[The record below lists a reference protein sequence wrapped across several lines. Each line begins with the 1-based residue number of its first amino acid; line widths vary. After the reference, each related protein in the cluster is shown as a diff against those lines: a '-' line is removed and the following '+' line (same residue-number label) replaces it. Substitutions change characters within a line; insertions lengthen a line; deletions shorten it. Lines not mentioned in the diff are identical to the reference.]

1 MYKTLLEF
9 KLIRLM
15 TIAQQVIKGYIKEA
29 CEILNMDS
37 GTIKVLYVNKLNQD
51 AVASY
56 ILDVTDDDCLVI
68 NEIWANQMM
77 CNETPTCV
85 RHYVYFGVRKIYQK
99 NVIHNENF
107 FRTPESDID
116 AYAFSYVVQ
125 SLKGLT
131 VPMIPGIGQLLMLR
145 AKEILKDE
153 LNLETQ
159 YYKLPKEIVNDDLSW
174 KFRLTDE
181 EEIKY
186 YEHYFANSPKS
197 TVRVIDKTEKGTIS
211 NPFEDVNEAFDYI
224 LELERDAY
232 NKDILLQDI
241 ENQRYFYDL
250 ASHQFRV
257 PWASPFVANNH
268 EFSIPQDAFVVNQN
282 ELHKNGVFHFTLKPN
297 LRGRKFLFR
306 GQSKDYPGPCVPNLF
321 RNKEQTY
328 FLDPLIWG
336 QEMIMLLN
344 SHPLIKCLQDGVEI
358 MHDMFR
364 IFMNKYGL
372 TQHYYNKTS
381 FLDLTSNV
389 ETAKFFATTGYDTVT
404 DSYYPIHDSEDLGV
418 IFCYE
423 LQMPGAM
430 TNRNNDY
437 SLSVIGKQVFM
448 RSGSQHGFL
457 LEMAKGVDFKIL
469 PEVRMF
475 YFRHKN
481 SVSDEIFKK
490 SDNGRKYFAMDI
502 LKESWKTTYKNRWVN
517 RIVSE
522 DAVRLNVLFNNGET
536 FESICEKLKAEGIEI
551 DKHKPEFSQELLND
565 YFDSIKNGW
574 WEEFCSDIYF
584 LGGDGAL
591 YKDCLMKIPKNPK
604 YRSAFVRE

>member
-1 MYKTLLEF
+1 
-9 KLIRLM
+9 M

-29 CEILNMDS
+29 CEILGIDAE
-37 GTIKVLYVNKLNQD
+37 TIKVIYANQLNRD
-51 AVASY
+51 AVVPFF
-56 ILDVTDDDCLVI
+56 LDITNDDCLVF
-68 NEIWANQMM
+68 NEILVNQMM

-99 NVIHNENF
+99 NVMHDDDF
-107 FRTPESDID
+107 FRISESDID

-131 VPMIPGIGQLLMLR
+131 VPMVPRIGPLLMLR
-145 AKEILKDE
+145 AKEILKEE
-153 LNLETQ
+153 LNLDTE
-159 YYKLPKEIVNDDLSW
+159 YEKLQNDDLTW
-174 KFRLTDE
+174 RFRLTDDE
-181 EEIKY
+181 EFKY
-186 YEHYFANSPKS
+186 NERYFATYPKS
-197 TVRVIDKTEKGTIS
+197 TVRVIDETEKGTIG

-232 NKDILLQDI
+232 NRDTLLQDI

-250 ASHQFRV
+250 VSHQFRV

-268 EFSIPQDAFVVNQN
+268 EFSIPEDGFIVNQN
-282 ELHKNGVFHFTLKPN
+282 ELHSNGVFHFTLKPN

-321 RNKEQTY
+321 RKKEQTY

-344 SHPLIKCLQDGVEI
+344 SHPLIKCLQGGVEI
-358 MHDMFR
+358 MHDKFS
-364 IFMNKYGL
+364 ILMNKYGL

-389 ETAKFFATTGYDTVT
+389 ETAKFFATTDYNRET
-404 DSYYPIHDSEDLGV
+404 DSYFPIHDSDDLGV

-430 TNRNNDY
+430 TRRNNDY

-448 RSGSQHGFL
+448 RSGAQHGFL
-457 LEMAKGVDFKIL
+457 LDMARDVDFKKL
-469 PEVRMF
+469 PEVKMF

-481 SVSDEIFKK
+481 SISDEIFKR
-490 SDNGRKYFAMDI
+490 SDYGKKYFAMDI
-502 LKESWKTTYKNRWVN
+502 LQESWETIYKKRWES

-522 DAVRLNVLFNNGET
+522 EAVRLNVSFNKGET
-536 FESICEKLKAEGIEI
+536 FESICEKLKAEGIEV

-565 YFDSIKNGW
+565 YFDSINKGW

-584 LGGDGAL
+584 LGGDGVL
-591 YKDCLMKIPKNPK
+591 YKDCLMRIPKKPK

>member
-1 MYKTLLEF
+1 MIDRVADEVV
-9 KLIRLM
+9 R
-15 TIAQQVIKGYIKEA
+15 GYVKEV
-29 CEILNMDS
+29 CEILGYDMSNVR
-37 GTIKVLYVNKLNQD
+37 IIYVPRIPTYIGIPQHAAITPDGCL
-51 AVASY
+51 
-56 ILDVTDDDCLVI
+56 ILDESWVNQEI
-68 NEIWANQMM
+68 N
-77 CNETPTCV
+77 NETPTKTRCEIYCKV
-85 RHYVYFGVRKIYQK
+85 RMLYQQANSSQK
-99 NVIHNENF
+99 FNQYSNEA
-107 FRTPESDID
+107 ID
-116 AYAFSYVVQ
+116 DAIAFSCA
-125 SLKGLT
+125 LLTIKGLT
-131 VPMIPGIGQLLMLR
+131 LPMPQNPLVVRYLLDKTHR
-145 AKEILKDE
+145 ILKE
-153 LNLETQ
+153 EFGMNTE
-159 YYKLPKEIVNDDLSW
+159 YYLMPKEIVNNEFTW
-174 KFRLTDE
+174 KYRLTKKE
-181 EEIKY
+181 ESKY
-186 YEHYFANSPKS
+186 NNHYFANPPIS
-197 TVRVIDKTEKGTIS
+197 TVRVIDETEKGTIG

-232 NKDILLQDI
+232 NRDTLLQDI

-250 ASHQFRV
+250 VSHQFRV

-268 EFSIPQDAFVVNQN
+268 EFSIPEDGFIVNQN
-282 ELHKNGVFHFTLKPN
+282 ELHSNGVFHFTLKPN

-321 RNKEQTY
+321 RKKEQTY

-358 MHDMFR
+358 MHDLFR

-389 ETAKFFATTGYDTVT
+389 ETAKFFATTGYDRKT
-404 DSYYPIHDSEDLGV
+404 DRYFPIHDSDALGV

-430 TNRNNDY
+430 TRRNNDY

-448 RSGSQHGFL
+448 RSGAQHGFL
-457 LEMAKGVDFKIL
+457 LDMAKGLDFKKL
-469 PEVRMF
+469 PEVGMF

-481 SVSDEIFKK
+481 SISDEIFKR
-490 SDNGRKYFAMDI
+490 SDYGKKYFAMDI
-502 LKESWKTTYKNRWVN
+502 LQESWETIYKKRWEN

-522 DAVRLNVLFNNGET
+522 DAVRLNVSFNKGET

-551 DKHKPEFSQELLND
+551 DKHKPEFSQDLLND
-565 YFDSIKNGW
+565 YFNSIKNGW

-591 YKDCLMKIPKNPK
+591 YKDCLMNIPKKPK
-604 YRSAFVRE
+604 YKSAFVRE

>member
-37 GTIKVLYVNKLNQD
+37 GTIKVL
-51 AVASY
+51 
-56 ILDVTDDDCLVI
+56 LDVTDDDCLVI

-321 RNKEQTY
+321 RNKEQFEFT
-328 FLDPLIWG
+328 PI
-336 QEMIMLLN
+336 
-344 SHPLIKCLQDGVEI
+344 
-358 MHDMFR
+358 
-364 IFMNKYGL
+364 NK
-372 TQHYYNKTS
+372 
-381 FLDLTSNV
+381 
-389 ETAKFFATTGYDTVT
+389 
-404 DSYYPIHDSEDLGV
+404 
-418 IFCYE
+418 
-423 LQMPGAM
+423 MP
-430 TNRNNDY
+430 
-437 SLSVIGKQVFM
+437 S
-448 RSGSQHGFL
+448 
-457 LEMAKGVDFKIL
+457 
-469 PEVRMF
+469 
-475 YFRHKN
+475 
-481 SVSDEIFKK
+481 
-490 SDNGRKYFAMDI
+490 
-502 LKESWKTTYKNRWVN
+502 RW
-517 RIVSE
+517 
-522 DAVRLNVLFNNGET
+522 
-536 FESICEKLKAEGIEI
+536 C
-551 DKHKPEFSQELLND
+551 
-565 YFDSIKNGW
+565 
-574 WEEFCSDIYF
+574 
-584 LGGDGAL
+584 
-591 YKDCLMKIPKNPK
+591 
-604 YRSAFVRE
+604 

>member
-1 MYKTLLEF
+1 
-9 KLIRLM
+9 M

-29 CEILNMDS
+29 CEILGIDAE
-37 GTIKVLYVNKLNQD
+37 TIKVIYTNQLNRD
-51 AVASY
+51 AVVPFF
-56 ILDVTDDDCLVI
+56 LDITNDDCLVF
-68 NEIWANQMM
+68 NEILVNQMM

-99 NVIHNENF
+99 NVMHDDDF
-107 FRTPESDID
+107 FRISESDID

-131 VPMIPGIGQLLMLR
+131 VPMVPRIGPLLMLR
-145 AKEILKDE
+145 AKEILKEE
-153 LNLETQ
+153 LNLDTE
-159 YYKLPKEIVNDDLSW
+159 YEKLQNDDLTW
-174 KFRLTDE
+174 RFRLTDDE
-181 EEIKY
+181 EFIYNER
-186 YEHYFANSPKS
+186 YFATYPKS
-197 TVRVIDKTEKGTIS
+197 TVRVIDETEKGTIG

-232 NKDILLQDI
+232 NRDTLLQDI

-250 ASHQFRV
+250 VSHQFRV

-268 EFSIPQDAFVVNQN
+268 EFSIPEDGFIVNQN
-282 ELHKNGVFHFTLKPN
+282 ELHSNGVFHFTLKPN

-321 RNKEQTY
+321 RKKEQTY

-358 MHDMFR
+358 MHDLFR

-389 ETAKFFATTGYDTVT
+389 ETAKFFATTGYDRKT
-404 DSYYPIHDSEDLGV
+404 DRYFPIHDSDALGV

-430 TNRNNDY
+430 TRRNNDY

-448 RSGSQHGFL
+448 RSGAQHGFL
-457 LEMAKGVDFKIL
+457 LDMAKGVDFKKL
-469 PEVRMF
+469 PEVKVF
-475 YFRHKN
+475 YFRHK
-481 SVSDEIFKK
+481 SSISDEIFKR
-490 SDNGRKYFAMDI
+490 SDYGKKYFAMDI
-502 LKESWKTTYKNRWVN
+502 LRESWETIYKKRWER

-522 DAVRLNVLFNNGET
+522 KAVRLNVSFNRGET
-536 FESICEKLKAEGIEI
+536 FESICEKLKAKGIEV
-551 DKHKPEFSQELLND
+551 DKHIPVFSQELLND

-574 WEEFCSDIYF
+574 WEDFCSDIYF